1 MAKLAQLQP
10 IDDDPYQ
17 HAREVYDDRYA
28 NLAAGK
34 RNWQM
39 AAFSAFALAAMCSV
53 VAIIQVRKPAEVPFV
68 VMLDRADGYAVTFPT
83 PPTASG
89 SSVDLNQVEQQ
100 TVAAFIRSARAV
112 VADVKGEDALLN
124 FVKQHAKG
132 NADRFLGD
140 YFTSW
145 EHRPYLISR
154 DHSVSPTIASL
165 IGVGPHS
172 WQVRWTETK
181 FDRQGHEI
189 PGEKPEHWV
198 ALLHC
203 TVNPKEGHAL
213 VNPFGVYVDVLQ
225 WTREDLPSGEG
236 QH

>member
-1 MAKLAQLQP
+1 MMTNLAQLPQ
-10 IDDDPYQ
+10 IDDDPYRF
-17 HAREVYDDRYA
+17 ARIEYADRYA

-34 RNWQM
+34 RNWQF
-39 AAFSAFALAAMCSV
+39 AALGFFLVAVMTSAI
-53 VAIIQVRKPAEVPFV
+53 AIIQVRKPAEVPFV
-68 VMLDRADGYAVTFPT
+68 VALDRSDGYAITFPM

-89 SSVDLNQVEQQ
+89 TAIDLNQVEQE

-112 VADVKGEDALLN
+112 IADVNGEDALLN
-124 FVKQHAKG
+124 FVKQHARG
-132 NADRFLGD
+132 SADRFLGN

-145 EHRPYLISR
+145 QHRPYLISR

-181 FDRQGHEI
+181 FDRLGHEI
-189 PGEKPEHWV
+189 PGDKPEHWV

-213 VNPFGVYVDVLQ
+213 VNPFGVYIDVLQ
-225 WTREDLPSGEG
+225 WTREDLPTEG

>member
-1 MAKLAQLQP
+1 MNNVAQLPQ
-10 IDDDPYQ
+10 IDDDLYH
-17 HAREVYDDRYA
+17 HARIEYADRYA

-34 RNWQM
+34 RNWQF
-39 AAFSAFALAAMCSV
+39 AALGFFLVGVMTSA

-68 VMLDRADGYAVTFPT
+68 AALDRSDGYAITFPI

-89 SSVDLNQVEQQ
+89 TAIDLNQVEQE

-112 VADVKGEDALLN
+112 IADVKGEDALLN

-172 WQVRWTETK
+172 WQIRP
-181 FDRQGHEI
+181 R
-189 PGEKPEHWV
+189 
-198 ALLHC
+198 
-203 TVNPKEGHAL
+203 
-213 VNPFGVYVDVLQ
+213 
-225 WTREDLPSGEG
+225 
-236 QH
+236 

>member
-10 IDDDPYQ
+10 IDDDPYR

-39 AAFSAFALAAMCSV
+39 AAFSAFALAAMCGV

-83 PPTASG
+83 PPTASAAFI
-89 SSVDLNQVEQQ
+89 DMNQVEQE

-112 VADVKGEDALLN
+112 DADLKGEDALIN
-124 FVKQHAKG
+124 FVQKHAKG

-140 YFTSW
+140 YFENK
-145 EHRPYLISR
+145 EHRPYLVSR

-165 IGVGPHS
+165 ISVGPHS
-172 WQVRWTETK
+172 WQVRWTESK

-198 ALLHC
+198 ALVHC

-213 VNPFGVYVDVLQ
+213 VNPFGVYIDVLQ
-225 WTREDLPSGEG
+225 WTREDLPGEG
-236 QH
+236 QR